1 MYRLNIRRYASTFLH
16 RYTTKN
22 EPILEYR
29 RNSNELKQVQNV
41 LNEYKS
47 KVIRIPCIIDGKE
60 FWTNDI
66 QKQVL
71 PFDHKHILAE
81 YCYADQSL
89 IQKAID
95 HAVKN
100 QSKWD
105 LMPIEERAKIFLKA
119 ADLAADLKWR
129 SHLVATTMLGQ
140 GKTVFQAEIDAACEL
155 IDFWRFNVQHL
166 SSAMTYQP
174 ISTRDSDNI
183 YLHRGLEGFVA
194 AISPFNFTAIGGHL
208 ASAPAFMGNTVLW
221 KPSDTAILSNYIVYK
236 ILEEAGLPPGIIQ
249 FIPAKGIDFGRTI
262 TQSPNLAAITF
273 TGSTTTF
280 KTLWKWVAENIDNY
294 RTFPRLIGEC
304 GGKNFHLIHPSA
316 DLTTVINGTIRS
328 AFEYSG
334 QKCSACSRVYL
345 PKSLSDKFYSQMKN
359 IITNELRIDTPLKF
373 DTFTSAV
380 IDRNSFNRIRSYIDF
395 ARTSSSSTKILVGGE
410 YDDSIGFYIK
420 PTLIETIDPKNK
432 LMYEEIFGPVVTIY
446 VYDDKKFDEIV
457 NLINETSTY
466 ALTGSI
472 FCQDKIILDK
482 THECLR
488 NAMGNLYLNDKSSGS
503 VVNQQPFGGARL
515 SGTNDKA
522 GGPHYLLRF
531 SSPLSVKNMKEP
543 LKTFKHVSME

>member
-395 ARTSSSSTKILVGGE
+395 ARTSSTTKILVGGE

-432 LMYEEIFGPVVTIY
+432 LMCEEIFGPVVTIY

-457 NLINETSTY
+457 DLINETSTY